1 MRLTVPS
8 YSKLATFTL
17 LICALCGGFFFL
29 TGSHIPKYVVL
40 VLCFLTILASYI
52 VHKAPDLNSYTR
64 SYIEFFTP
72 WAPWYFSVIVLVL
85 FFDGVPESSEF
96 FNALLIMFLIFGA
109 LYPQHFER
117 KKVITY
123 LAISLLIV
131 SLAID
136 FQILTYGF
144 SSGGSSVIGTNKNK
158 VLGITSALTLCCFGT
173 LLFEGHKYNQRIK
186 LLLIASVVAS
196 LSSIILAQVRTGI
209 LPFLALIPF
218 VCYLKRD
225 NKKVVACAILVP
237 FFLLAMSFVT
247 GRMQQGFTDLQQ
259 YQTGVVYTSWG
270 LRLELWKLAINA
282 FEDAPIFGWGKEPY
296 EAMVAAGHTI
306 GIPNFTKLYH
316 FHNDFFNALTAG
328 GLFEV
333 ICWFSTLFLMARK
346 SRNDPAS
353 LCLLLGVLSAG
364 LVERYWF
371 HHITLF
377 AFVTLWTLLY
387 ISNSQFWPGK
397 KQLDH
402 KEEVPKS

>member
-52 VHKAPDLNSYTR
+52 IHKAPDLNSYTR

-96 FNALLIMFLIFGA
+96 FNALLIMLFIFGA
-109 LYPQHFER
+109 MYPQQFSR
-117 KKVITY
+117 TKVITY
-123 LAISLLIV
+123 LSIALILV

-136 FQILTYGF
+136 IQILTYGF
-144 SSGGSSVIGTNKNK
+144 DGSSVIGTNRNK

-173 LLFEGHKYNQRIK
+173 LIFEEEKYNRNCK
-186 LLLIASVVAS
+186 FLLIV
-196 LSSIILAQVRTGI
+196 SIIVSISAIILSEVRTAI
-209 LPFLALIPF
+209 IPFLALIPF
-218 VCYLKRD
+218 VCYFKRS
-225 NKKVVACAILVP
+225 NKKIIAYAILVP
-237 FFLLAMSFVT
+237 IFLLLMSFLM
-247 GRMQQGFTDLQQ
+247 GRMQQGITDLQQ
-259 YQTGVVYTSWG
+259 YQTGVAYTSWG
-270 LRLELWKLAINA
+270 IRLELWKLAINA
-282 FEDAPIFGWGKEPY
+282 FGDAPFFGYGEDPY
-296 EAMVAAGHTI
+296 KGMVAAGHTI
-306 GIPNFTKLYH
+306 VFPNVTKIQH

-333 ICWFSTLFLMARK
+333 ICWLSTLFLMAKK

-371 HHITLF
+371 HRITLF

-387 ISNSQFWPGK
+387 ISNSQFWPSK

-402 KEEVPKS
+402 KEEASKP

>member
-1 MRLTVPS
+1 MRLTDPS

-29 TGSHIPKYVVL
+29 TGSHIPKYVVF

-52 VHKAPDLNSYTR
+52 VNKAPDINSYTR

-72 WAPWYFSVIVLVL
+72 WIPWYFSVTVLVL
-85 FFDGVPESSEF
+85 FFNGVPESSEF
-96 FNALLIMFLIFGA
+96 FNALLIMFFIFGA
-109 LYPQHFER
+109 MYPQQFSR
-117 KKVITY
+117 TKVITY
-123 LAISLLIV
+123 LSIALILV

-136 FQILTYGF
+136 IQILTYGF
-144 SSGGSSVIGTNKNK
+144 DGGSVIGTNRNK

-173 LLFEGHKYNQRIK
+173 LIFEGEKYNRNSRF
-186 LLLIASVVAS
+186 LLIV
-196 LSSIILAQVRTGI
+196 SIIISISAIILSEVRTAI
-209 LPFLALIPF
+209 IPFLALIPF
-218 VCYLKRD
+218 VFYFKRS
-225 NKKVVACAILVP
+225 NKKIIAYAILIP
-237 FFLLAMSFVT
+237 TFLLVMSFLM
-247 GRMQQGFTDLQQ
+247 GRMQQGITDLQQ
-259 YQTGVVYTSWG
+259 YQTGVAYTSWG
-270 LRLELWKLAINA
+270 IRLELWKLAINA
-282 FEDAPIFGWGKEPY
+282 FEDAPFFGYGEDPY
-296 EAMVAAGHTI
+296 KGMVAVGHTI
-306 GIPNFTKLYH
+306 VFPNVTKIQH

-333 ICWFSTLFLMARK
+333 ICWFSTLFLMVKK

-371 HHITLF
+371 HRITLF

-397 KQLDH
+397 KQLEHND
-402 KEEVPKS
+402 EVSQP

>member
-17 LICALCGGFFFL
+17 LICALCGVFFFL

-52 VHKAPDLNSYTR
+52 IHKAPDLNSYTR

-96 FNALLIMFLIFGA
+96 FNALLIMLFIFGA
-109 LYPQHFER
+109 MYPQQFSR
-117 KKVITY
+117 TKVITY
-123 LAISLLIV
+123 LSIALILV

-136 FQILTYGF
+136 IQILTYGF
-144 SSGGSSVIGTNKNK
+144 DGSSVIGTNRNK

-173 LLFEGHKYNQRIK
+173 LIFEEEKYNRNCK
-186 LLLIASVVAS
+186 FLLIV
-196 LSSIILAQVRTGI
+196 SIIVSISAIILSEVRTAI
-209 LPFLALIPF
+209 IPFLALIPF
-218 VCYLKRD
+218 VCYFKRS
-225 NKKVVACAILVP
+225 NKKIIACAILVP
-237 FFLLAMSFVT
+237 AFLLVMSFMM
-247 GRMQQGFTDLQQ
+247 GRMQQGITDLQQ
-259 YQTGVVYTSWG
+259 YQTGVTYTSWG
-270 LRLELWKLAINA
+270 IRLELWKLAINA
-282 FEDAPIFGWGKEPY
+282 FEDAPFFGWGKDPY
-296 EAMVAAGHTI
+296 AEMVSAGHTLTFP
-306 GIPNFTKLYH
+306 GFNKLYH
-316 FHNDFFNALTAG
+316 FHNDFFNALAAG
-328 GLFEV
+328 GLFHV
-333 ICWFSTLFLMARK
+333 LGWLCTLFLMIRK
-346 SRNDPAS
+346 SRKDPAS

-371 HHITLF
+371 HRITLF

-387 ISNSQFWPGK
+387 ISNSQFWPDK

-402 KEEVPKS
+402 KEEVPKP